1 MPVIPLLALQLGFSV
16 PQAAALTTIFG
27 IASFLGPIPAGRLI
41 SRVGARPALVT
52 TGSLLVVANLVAFTV
67 ISHGLEAGAGLA
79 HQLTLVGLLTMM
91 AASAQVWMLGRQSYL
106 GTALPPAMRARGMT
120 MFGGVIRI
128 GQVAGP
134 LLGALVLALGHDTGV
149 FVLYAVT
156 AYSTNTPV
164 SWPSASTSAPSNGP
178 ATWPIRITPP
188 NMVMPR
194 ALMAGGSAVPRYDCR
209 PSIHTWALAAIMVSS
224 PTRVSWWARPA
235 PASSP
240 CEITVNATR
249 LATTSRLPV
258 VTRAGRA
265 PTREISRPAG
275 MGPRKEAIPKIVV
288 SAAACG
294 TENPS
299 CSASSGIT
307 GISAAWPVNSSSE
320 GMYTEGARDRMTCEV
335 VRGDRSAGGG
345 ADAVTGRV

>member
-1 MPVIPLLALQLGFSV
+1 RRGRRAGQIQARGGHQARHPRRAHRSGRRDRRVGHPHRRLGAEPRRQSQHHRVGAADRGDQLMLDRGPGAHHPQCGREPRLLLVMTRTDRRARPSRVFAPAHYRVSHSAGDRVRPAPAERSPRTTSQVIRSLAPSVYIPSLLEFTGQAALMPVIPLLALQLGFSV

-134 LLGALVLALGHDTGV
+134 LLGALVL
-149 FVLYAVT
+149 
-156 AYSTNTPV
+156 
-164 SWPSASTSAPSNGP
+164 
-178 ATWPIRITPP
+178 
-188 NMVMPR
+188 
-194 ALMAGGSAVPRYDCR
+194 
-209 PSIHTWALAAIMVSS
+209 
-224 PTRVSWWARPA
+224 
-235 PASSP
+235 
-240 CEITVNATR
+240 
-249 LATTSRLPV
+249 
-258 VTRAGRA
+258 
-265 PTREISRPAG
+265 
-275 MGPRKEAIPKIVV
+275 
-288 SAAACG
+288 
-294 TENPS
+294 
-299 CSASSGIT
+299 
-307 GISAAWPVNSSSE
+307 
-320 GMYTEGARDRMTCEV
+320 
-335 VRGDRSAGGG
+335 
-345 ADAVTGRV
+345 

>member
-1 MPVIPLLALQLGFSV
+1 MDSSPSEAPSNGMITGRFTREIITGAIPTPTMTIRDSTARVRRVRAWLGRGRRPRGADRPPRS
-16 PQAAALTTIFG
+16 
-27 IASFLGPIPAGRLI
+27 SPAGRK
-41 SRVGARPALVT
+41 
-52 TGSLLVVANLVAFTV
+52 VATITVAP
-67 ISHGLEAGAGLA
+67 H
-79 HQLTLVGLLTMM
+79 
-91 AASAQVWMLGRQSYL
+91 
-106 GTALPPAMRARGMT
+106 
-120 MFGGVIRI
+120 
-128 GQVAGP
+128 
-134 LLGALVLALGHDTGV
+134 
-149 FVLYAVT
+149 AVT

-164 SWPSASTSAPSNGP
+164 SWPSASTIAPSNGP

-265 PTREISRPAG
+265 PTRERSEEHTSELQSRG
-275 MGPRKEAIPKIVV
+275 HLVCRLLLEKKKNKE
-288 SAAACG
+288 
-294 TENPS
+294 
-299 CSASSGIT
+299 
-307 GISAAWPVNSSSE
+307 SSE
-320 GMYTEGARDRMTCEV
+320 QYPCNYFYLLSMEYFLH
-335 VRGDRSAGGG
+335 
-345 ADAVTGRV
+345 

>member
-156 AYSTNTPV
+156 ACGATVMVATFLP
-164 SWPSASTSAPSNGP
+164 AGELRGGRSAPRGRRPRPSQ
-178 ATWPIRITPP
+178 ARTRLTRAVLSR
-188 NMVMPR
+188 MVMV
-194 ALMAGGSAVPRYDCR
+194 GVG
-209 PSIHTWALAAIMVSS
+209 I
-224 PTRVSWWARPA
+224 A
-235 PASSP
+235 P
-240 CEITVNATR
+240 VM
-249 LATTSRLPV
+249 
-258 VTRAGRA
+258 
-265 PTREISRPAG
+265 ISR
-275 MGPRKEAIPKIVV
+275 
-288 SAAACG
+288 
-294 TENPS
+294 
-299 CSASSGIT
+299 
-307 GISAAWPVNSSSE
+307 VNRRSE
-320 GMYTEGARDRMTCEV
+320 EHTSELQSRGHLVCRLLLDKKTYTN
-335 VRGDRSAGGG
+335 RS
-345 ADAVTGRV
+345 

>member
-128 GQVAGP
+128 GQVRSEEHTSELQSRGHLVCR
-134 LLGALVLALGHDTGV
+134 LLLEKKT
-149 FVLYAVT
+149 
-156 AYSTNTPV
+156 
-164 SWPSASTSAPSNGP
+164 
-178 ATWPIRITPP
+178 TPP
-188 NMVMPR
+188 
-194 ALMAGGSAVPRYDCR
+194 
-209 PSIHTWALAAIMVSS
+209 H
-224 PTRVSWWARPA
+224 
-235 PASSP
+235 
-240 CEITVNATR
+240 ATR
-249 LATTSRLPV
+249 LTA
-258 VTRAGRA
+258 
-265 PTREISRPAG
+265 
-275 MGPRKEAIPKIVV
+275 
-288 SAAACG
+288 
-294 TENPS
+294 
-299 CSASSGIT
+299 
-307 GISAAWPVNSSSE
+307 
-320 GMYTEGARDRMTCEV
+320 
-335 VRGDRSAGGG
+335 
-345 ADAVTGRV
+345 